1 MKEFK
6 LEVLMNF
13 YRILKSQIKFLL
25 PLFAVLLLQS
35 TSNAQFDNV
44 WMNAG
49 SLHNWY
55 SSIGSEIEEGFV
67 LRQQYGMQWPAI
79 YRSQD
84 MQAAR
89 GWWIGAKNFT
99 DETGTTFP
107 YKVVTVGPRNPQFF
121 AAYPIKMEI
130 ISKFEP
136 TFVTVDGIPSYS
148 KDVTIDEIDETMK
161 WDRMIVNTVNTQL
174 GITMERKIFQFSQ
187 QYNDNYIVYDYTF
200 TNTGNTDADDE
211 IELPGNNIQGFYTF
225 WTYRN
230 AVNQSVRYV
239 IGNSTGWGK
248 NTMNDAR
255 GDGRVDADNPN
266 NFRTQYSWHGY
277 TTEKDVSYNNIGGP
291 IWALN
296 SNALTWNAS
305 DDTIGRLGATQFIGT
320 LTLHADM
327 SYNDQNDDQTQP
339 STTSYYDSDG
349 ILFLAGRD
357 NAFNIDRM
365 TQQYLK
371 MAQGHIVPR
380 HAEVITGVTSP
391 DVVALANQT
400 SNPFLSSGGG
410 FSFDNA
416 YGPYDIPFGE
426 SIRIVIVE
434 GAAGMNR
441 ADQVKYGRQFKNGQI
456 SAADKNIQVIQKGKD
471 SLFTTWERATANFQ
485 GNWDIPQPPL
495 PPSTFDVSGGG
506 DKIQLSWALRSGDPN
521 PPEGI
526 RIYRALGDY
535 DKDYELIADL
545 PASASSFE
553 DVNVIRGFNYFYYMT
568 SYRTNPG
575 GVATPSGGVL
585 ESSRY
590 YTQTYDPTN
599 LKRLPGNSM
608 SDIRVVPN
616 PFVYNGIKF
625 PGSLDED
632 KIAFYNVPGYCTIR
646 IYTELGEL
654 VKVIEHTN
662 GSGDEYWYNV
672 TSSNQIVVSGIY
684 IAVITNDKTGEKH
697 ISKFAVIR

>member
-1 MKEFK
+1 
-6 LEVLMNF
+6 MNL
-13 YRILKSQIKFLL
+13 YRIINKQIKFLL
-25 PLFAVLLLQS
+25 PLIVVWFIQS

-44 WMNAG
+44 WMNSG

-55 SSIGSEIEEGFV
+55 SSIGCEIEEGFV

-79 YRSQD
+79 YRAQD
-84 MQAAR
+84 MQAAK

-99 DETGTTFP
+99 DENGTSFP

-121 AAYPIKMEI
+121 AAYPIEMKI

-136 TFVTVDGIPSYS
+136 TVVSVDGTPSYS

-161 WDRMIVNTVNTQL
+161 WDRLIYNKVNTQL

-211 IELPGNNIQGFYTF
+211 IELPGNNIEDFYTF

-230 AVNQSVRYV
+230 AVNQSVRFV

-277 TTEKDVSYNNIGGP
+277 TTEKDVAYNNIGGP

-305 DDTIGRLGATQFIGT
+305 DDTIGRLGGTQFLGI
-320 LTLHADM
+320 LTLHADK
-327 SYNDQNDDQTQP
+327 SFTDRTDDQNQP

-349 ILFLAGRD
+349 ELFTARD
-357 NAFNIDRM
+357 NAYNIGRM

-371 MAQGHIVPR
+371 MAQGHINPR

-400 SNPFLSSGGG
+400 ANPSLNSGGG

-416 YGPYDIPFGE
+416 YGPYNIPFGE
-426 SIRIVIVE
+426 SIRIVLVE

-441 ADQVKYGRQFKNGQI
+441 ADQVKYGRQFKNGQL
-456 SAADKNIQVIQKGKD
+456 SAIDKNILVIQKGRD

-485 GNWDIPQPPL
+485 SDWDIPQPPL
-495 PPSTFDVSGGG
+495 PPNTFNVDGGG
-506 DKIQLSWALRSGDPN
+506 DRILLSWELRGGDPN
-521 PPEGI
+521 PPTGI

-535 DKDYELIADL
+535 DKDYEMIADL
-545 PASASSFE
+545 PASATSYE

-568 SYRTNPG
+568 CYRNNPG

-599 LKRLPGNSM
+599 LKRPAGKSL
-608 SDIRVVPN
+608 SDIRIVPN

-632 KIAFYNVPGYCTIR
+632 KIAFYNIPGKCTSR

-662 GSGDEYWYNV
+662 GSGDDYWYNV

-684 IAVITNDKTGEKH
+684 IAVITDNDSGEKH

>member
-1 MKEFK
+1 
-6 LEVLMNF
+6 
-13 YRILKSQIKFLL
+13 
-25 PLFAVLLLQS
+25 
-35 TSNAQFDNV
+35 
-44 WMNAG
+44 
-49 SLHNWY
+49 
-55 SSIGSEIEEGFV
+55 
-67 LRQQYGMQWPAI
+67 
-79 YRSQD
+79 
-84 MQAAR
+84 
-89 GWWIGAKNFT
+89 
-99 DETGTTFP
+99 
-107 YKVVTVGPRNPQFF
+107 
-121 AAYPIKMEI
+121 
-130 ISKFEP
+130 
-136 TFVTVDGIPSYS
+136 
-148 KDVTIDEIDETMK
+148 
-161 WDRMIVNTVNTQL
+161 
-174 GITMERKIFQFSQ
+174 
-187 QYNDNYIVYDYTF
+187 
-200 TNTGNTDADDE
+200 
-211 IELPGNNIQGFYTF
+211 
-225 WTYRN
+225 
-230 AVNQSVRYV
+230 V

-357 NAFNIDRM
+357 NAFNNDRM

-456 SAADKNIQVIQKGKD
+456 SPADKNIQVIQKGKD

-553 DVNVIRGFNYFYYMT
+553 DVSIIRGFNYFYYLT
-568 SYRTNPG
+568 CYRTNPG

-608 SDIRVVPN
+608 SEIRVVPN

-684 IAVITNDKTGEKH
+684 IAVITNDQTGEKH

>member
-1 MKEFK
+1 M
-6 LEVLMNF
+6 
-13 YRILKSQIKFLL
+13 
-25 PLFAVLLLQS
+25 LF
-35 TSNAQFDNV
+35 
-44 WMNAG
+44 
-49 SLHNWY
+49 
-55 SSIGSEIEEGFV
+55 
-67 LRQQYGMQWPAI
+67 
-79 YRSQD
+79 RS
-84 MQAAR
+84 
-89 GWWIGAKNFT
+89 
-99 DETGTTFP
+99 
-107 YKVVTVGPRNPQFF
+107 
-121 AAYPIKMEI
+121 
-130 ISKFEP
+130 
-136 TFVTVDGIPSYS
+136 
-148 KDVTIDEIDETMK
+148 
-161 WDRMIVNTVNTQL
+161 
-174 GITMERKIFQFSQ
+174 
-187 QYNDNYIVYDYTF
+187 
-200 TNTGNTDADDE
+200 
-211 IELPGNNIQGFYTF
+211 
-225 WTYRN
+225 
-230 AVNQSVRYV
+230 
-239 IGNSTGWGK
+239 
-248 NTMNDAR
+248 
-255 GDGRVDADNPN
+255 
-266 NFRTQYSWHGY
+266 
-277 TTEKDVSYNNIGGP
+277 
-291 IWALN
+291 
-296 SNALTWNAS
+296 
-305 DDTIGRLGATQFIGT
+305 
-320 LTLHADM
+320 
-327 SYNDQNDDQTQP
+327 
-339 STTSYYDSDG
+339 
-349 ILFLAGRD
+349 
-357 NAFNIDRM
+357 
-365 TQQYLK
+365 
-371 MAQGHIVPR
+371 
-380 HAEVITGVTSP
+380 

-456 SAADKNIQVIQKGKD
+456 SPADKNIQVIQKGKD

-553 DVNVIRGFNYFYYMT
+553 DVSIIRGFNYFYYLT

-608 SDIRVVPN
+608 SEIRVVPN

-684 IAVITNDKTGEKH
+684 IAVITNDQTGEKH